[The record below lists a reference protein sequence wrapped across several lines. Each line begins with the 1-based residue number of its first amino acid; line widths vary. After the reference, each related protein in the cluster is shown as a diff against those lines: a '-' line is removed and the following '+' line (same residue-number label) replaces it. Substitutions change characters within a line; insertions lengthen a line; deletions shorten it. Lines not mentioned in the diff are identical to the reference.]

1 MSLDK
6 TEDGN
11 NYFCTS
17 KVISV
22 SDEGKMAKLIV
33 LVLITTYEKCRWHTA
48 GKKCIFDIGHSEFSI
63 SGSGLSW

>member
-22 SDEGKMAKLIV
+22 SDEGKMANKASCLGFNKRSDDGIRQERNVSLI
-33 LVLITTYEKCRWHTA
+33 
-48 GKKCIFDIGHSEFSI
+48 
-63 SGSGLSW
+63 